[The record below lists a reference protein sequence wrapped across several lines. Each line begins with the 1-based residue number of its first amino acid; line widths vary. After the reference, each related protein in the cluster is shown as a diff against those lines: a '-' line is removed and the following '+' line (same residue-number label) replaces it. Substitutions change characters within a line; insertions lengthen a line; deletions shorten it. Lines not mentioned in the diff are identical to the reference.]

1 MTCRPSIEIF
11 ETPSG
16 LSAIIDGGAPIGLRP
31 GGEGRFLKNAFLA
44 LRASGGQRP
53 ASLVA
58 HWTHHQSVPEGACHW
73 CKLEGRVLA
82 SQGRA
87 KPAGLRSPSPGLSGS
102 VLIRH
107 IPLGETRASIE
118 GWAARNETLARKRAE
133 LVSKGSSDELGF

>member
-16 LSAIIDGGAPIGLRP
+16 LSAIIDGGAPIALRA

-73 CKLEGRVLA
+73 CKLEGRILA
-82 SQGRA
+82 SQGRKA
-87 KPAGLRSPSPGLSGS
+87 PGALRPSPGVSGS

-118 GWAARNETLARKRAE
+118 GRAKHEATLARKRAE
-133 LVSKGSSDELGF
+133 LISKGSSDELGF

>member
-53 ASLVA
+53 ASLIA

-82 SQGRA
+82 SQGRKA
-87 KPAGLRSPSPGLSGS
+87 PGPPRASPGLSGS

-107 IPLGETRASIE
+107 IPLGETRSKIE
-118 GWAARNETLARKRAE
+118 GRAKHEATLARKRAE
-133 LVSKGSSDELGF
+133 RVSKGTSDELGF